1 MDKELDGRS
10 QPGGGGQWLYVQVE
24 TGNKECPP
32 GAVFRPVLFNIFISN
47 VDGGIECFFS
57 RLANDTKLSGAI
69 ITAEGMN
76 AIRGTLINLKGGPL

>member
-1 MDKELDGRS
+1 MEGHS
-10 QPGGGGQWLYVQVE
+10 QRVVVNGSLSRWRLVIKSVPQ
-24 TGNKECPP
+24 